1 MNVFDITFL
10 TGEAF
15 VSCNF
20 EALTLPNWFDSDE
33 LIIPRIALTSAAV
46 DDVFVSDV
54 KLVDMDNP
62 FDCGPVTSAKPR
74 TCSN

>member
-1 MNVFDITFL
+1 MNSFDITFL
-10 TGEAF
+10 TGDAL
-15 VSCNF
+15 VSCNLDAF
-20 EALTLPNWFDSDE
+20 ILPNEFDSDE
-33 LIIPRIALTSAAV
+33 LIIPRNAFTSAAV
-46 DDVFVSDV
+46 DEFVSGI